1 MLAAFSIMP
10 DTLSASS
17 STVALSLGANIG
29 DRLGT
34 LRQALRLIEQL
45 EGVSQLN
52 VSHFYRTAPVGYT
65 AQPDFINCAA
75 TLQTTLGP
83 EQLLGLLRGIE
94 ERLGRQRRERWRQ
107 REIDID
113 ILLFGQQVIDTPT
126 LVIPHP
132 EMSNRAFVLVP
143 LAQVAPLLCHPLR
156 NATVAQLLEQL
167 QDRSGIERV
176 MEEDGGALDNHAN
189 FPRHIAVEGGIGAGK
204 TTLATAIAKQIG
216 GRLVLE
222 QFEDN
227 PFLPR
232 FYRDPEHHAF
242 QTQLFFLLSR
252 YRQQEAFRQPDL
264 FHQTIVS
271 DYLFDK
277 DRIFA
282 SLTLRDHELA
292 LYDTIVA
299 ALSPSVPTPDLVIY
313 LQSSAGRL
321 AANIQKRGRAMEQGI
336 TMEYLEQ
343 LSDAYRQHIL
353 RYRAAPVLI
362 VNTDQVDLANDAAAF
377 AQLLASLHGGHPI
390 GAAPLLFSSLPNH

>member
-1 MLAAFSIMP
+1 MP
-10 DTLSASS
+10 ETLSTDSAT
-17 STVALSLGANIG
+17 TVALSLGSNIG

-34 LRQALRLIEQL
+34 LRKALQLIEQI

-52 VSHFYRTAPVGYT
+52 ASSFYRTAPVGYT

-75 TLQTTLGP
+75 TLQTILEP
-83 EQLLGLLRGIE
+83 EQLLGRLREIE
-94 ERLGRQRRERWRQ
+94 QRLGRLRRERWRE

-113 ILLFGQQVIDTPT
+113 ILLFGQQVIATPT
-126 LVIPHP
+126 LVVPHP

-143 LAQVAPLLCHPLR
+143 LAQLAPALRHPLHD
-156 NATVAQLLEQL
+156 ATVAQLLEQL

-176 MEEDGGALDNHAN
+176 MEADGRIVESKTN
-189 FPRHIAVEGGIGAGK
+189 FPQHIAVEGGIGAGK
-204 TTLATAIAKQIG
+204 TTLATAIANRVG

-227 PFLPR
+227 PFLPL
-232 FYRDPEHHAF
+232 FYADPEHHAF

-264 FHQTIVS
+264 FHHTIVS

-299 ALSPSVPTPDLVIY
+299 ALQPSVPTPDVVIY
-313 LQSSAGRL
+313 LQSSVERL
-321 AANIQKRGRAMEQGI
+321 AANIQKRGRAMEREI
-336 TMEYLEQ
+336 TLEYLEQ
-343 LSDAYRQHIL
+343 LSDAYRRHIL
-353 RYRAAPVLI
+353 RYTAAPVLI

-377 AQLLASLHGGHPI
+377 AQLLDSLRGGHPV
-390 GAAPLLFSSLPNH
+390 GAAPLQFSSLSNH